1 MKDQTFKS
9 KYLPMFA
16 KVCSFLGDGWR
27 IDTLDQDYDHRIK
40 LTAPNYKKYS
50 ICARLEKGRIIITG
64 SVDYQYYPYAI
75 SSRCTVNI
83 CRNPRAV
90 ADDIRKKILP
100 GALDM
105 ISEAMNHHRNERQ
118 EADHRQIVLSML
130 RHQVTLTNHYH
141 ALTGF
146 NNGKGVMGVIK
157 EVAHQYQISIDNLS
171 TDQLIKLMGFVS
183 TLK

>member
-1 MKDQTFKS
+1 MKNQTFKS
-9 KYLPMFA
+9 KFLPMFA
-16 KVCSFLGDGWR
+16 KVCSCLGDGWR

-40 LTAPNYKKYS
+40 LTASNYKKYS

-64 SVDYQYYPYAI
+64 SIDYHYYPYAN
-75 SSRCTVNI
+75 SSSCTVAI
-83 CRNPRAV
+83 DRNPRAV
-90 ADDIRKKILP
+90 ANDIKRKILP

-105 ISEAMNHHRNERQ
+105 ISAAVNHHYNERQ

-130 RHQVTLTNHYH
+130 RHQVTLTNHYQ

-146 NNGKGVMGVIK
+146 NNDNGVMGVIK
-157 EVAHQYQISIDNLS
+157 EVAHEYQVNIDRLS